1 MVRYILYRL
10 VQAIPA
16 MIGVTIIGF
25 FLVHIVPGGPA
36 QAMLGA
42 KATPAKIA
50 AIDKLYGLN
59 KPIYVQYA
67 VWMKQLLHGN
77 LGTSYYYNESVWR
90 LVAINMPRTLAI
102 VGIGIVLAHIGS
114 VILGSLQA
122 YYKNSLFDYTATTVT
137 YFFYAMPIFW
147 LGIIM
152 VMLFAVNLGWFPSQ
166 GLSNPL
172 NPNPGIGSW
181 VAHTTLP
188 VLTLVIGTI
197 AQWAQ
202 YMRTSMDETLV
213 QDYIRTARSKGVSE
227 VVVVMKHALRNSIL
241 PLITLLGFA
250 LPSLFAGALFV
261 EVVFN
266 YPGMGLLFWNAAL
279 QRDYPTI
286 LGIVVLTGLLTIIG
300 NLLADVLYGVI
311 DPRVKYT

>member
-1 MVRYILYRL
+1 MFRYVLYRL
-10 VQAIPA
+10 IQAIPA

-42 KATPAKIA
+42 KATPQKIA
-50 AIDKLYGLN
+50 EIDRIYGLN
-59 KPIYVQYA
+59 KPIIVQYGI
-67 VWMKQLLHGN
+67 WMLQLLHGN
-77 LGTSYYYNESVWR
+77 LGTSYFYNESVWKLIR
-90 LVAINMPRTLAI
+90 INMPRTLAI
-102 VGIGIVLAHIGS
+102 VGIGILLAHIGS
-114 VILGSLQA
+114 VLLGSIQA
-122 YYKNSLFDYTATTVT
+122 YYKNSIFDYVATTVT
-137 YFFYAMPIFW
+137 YFFYAMPFFW

-152 VMLFAVNLGWFPSQ
+152 IMFFSIDLSWFPSG

-172 NPNPGIGSW
+172 NPNPGFGSW

-213 QDYIRTARSKGVSE
+213 QDYVRTARSKGVGE
-227 VVVVMKHALRNSIL
+227 VRVVMVHALRNSIL

-250 LPSLFAGALFV
+250 LPSLFSGALFI

-286 LGIVVLTGLLTIIG
+286 LGIVVLTGLLTIVG
-300 NLLADVLYGVI
+300 NLFADLLYGII
-311 DPRVKYT
+311 DPRIKYT